1 MFLPGRRKPSHRP
14 NKKNGRKNSMTLI
27 KQRLKISPIKNRTTP
42 GPPFDRRRLNG
53 SLLQRA
59 DRGEYRQAAGAV
71 ALDSTLQSGL
81 SISWGM
87 SLGNDPEYWRK
98 RAEEARAAAVQMM
111 DAHTKAIM
119 LSIAQDYEKLAK
131 RAEQKAAKLL

>member
-1 MFLPGRRKPSHRP
+1 MGLCRCHGIRA
-14 NKKNGRKNSMTLI
+14 
-27 KQRLKISPIKNRTTP
+27 
-42 GPPFDRRRLNG
+42 
-53 SLLQRA
+53 A
-59 DRGEYRQAAGAV
+59 DRGEYRQAAGAA

-98 RAEEARAAAVQMM
+98 RAEEARAVAVQMM

-119 LSIAQDYEKLAK
+119 LSMAQDYEKLAK
-131 RAEQKAAKLL
+131 RAEQRAAKPL

>member
-53 SLLQRA
+53 SLLQR
-59 DRGEYRQAAGAV
+59 GGSWYRQAAGAV

-131 RAEQKAAKLL
+131 RAEQRAAKPL

>member
-27 KQRLKISPIKNRTTP
+27 KQRLKYPRSKIERPLGHRSTDDASTVAYC
-42 GPPFDRRRLNG
+42 
-53 SLLQRA
+53 SAA

-111 DAHTKAIM
+111 DAHTKRSCSALRKITK
-119 LSIAQDYEKLAK
+119 SSPS
-131 RAEQKAAKLL
+131 